1 MAKTVKDRYGK
12 PVITMGNIRDPKD
25 AENVLLEGKA
35 DFIGIGRGLI
45 ADPYWCKKAEAGEED
60 SIRKCISCNI
70 GCAGHRIGLNR
81 PIKCTVNPDLINE
94 GEYKNSKIDK
104 RLNVAI
110 IGGGTAGMEAACSL
124 AEIGCNTFVFE
135 KKERIGGLAREIA
148 KFPAKNKIEFF
159 PTYLENRAKNLK
171 NLIVFTNTTA
181 TIEKLERIKPD
192 LIINATGSLPLLP
205 NIKGLKDLVDK
216 EDSNIYSI
224 LGTIKNID
232 NFQLEGKKVVVIGGG
247 AVGLDVVE
255 FTVDRGAK
263 VSIVEK
269 MGEIG
274 KDLDYIT
281 KVDMTG
287 MLKRKNVNS
296 YTETSLIEVKKN
308 SFVVELPNKEIQE
321 LEFDYGFVCLG
332 MRSNIGNLEEIK
344 EHFGGNGVEVIN
356 IGDSLRARKILEG
369 VAEARNLVDIV
380 RNI

>member
-25 AENVLLEGKA
+25 AENILLEGKA

-45 ADPYWCKKAEAGEED
+45 ADPYWCKKVEAGEED

-181 TIEKLERIKPD
+181 IIEKLEQIKPD

-216 EDSNIYSI
+216 EDSNVYSI

-232 NFQLEGKKVVVIGGG
+232 NFQLKGKNIVVIGGG
-247 AVGLDVVE
+247 AVGLDV
-255 FTVDRGAK
+255 K

-269 MGEIG
+269 MGEIR

-332 MRSNIGNLEEIK
+332 MRSNIENLEEIK
-344 EHFGGNGVEVIN
+344 EHFGENGVEVIN